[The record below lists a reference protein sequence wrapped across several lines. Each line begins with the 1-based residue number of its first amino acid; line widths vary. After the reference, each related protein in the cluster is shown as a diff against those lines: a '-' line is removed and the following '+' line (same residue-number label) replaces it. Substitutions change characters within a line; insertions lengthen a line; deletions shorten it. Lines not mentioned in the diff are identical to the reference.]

1 MGRPRGVSVL
11 KGTNFAVIGV
21 GQQYDS
27 REVVMK
33 RDTQQRPG
41 VGKNAPN
48 YSAGNS
54 IGDPKPAGSGARS
67 ATVGS
72 VTPTVTISAR
82 YIDSR
87 LKQFCCR

>member
-1 MGRPRGVSVL
+1 ML

-21 GQQYDS
+21 GQQQNQARLS
-27 REVVMK
+27 MK

-48 YSAGNS
+48 YAAGAS
-54 IGDPKPAGSGARS
+54 IGDPKPAASTARS
-67 ATVGS
+67 ASSRGEAV
-72 VTPTVTISAR
+72 TVTISAR

>member
-1 MGRPRGVSVL
+1 MLVL

-21 GQQYDS
+21 GQQS
-27 REVVMK
+27 NQARLFMK

-41 VGKNAPN
+41 VGKTA
-48 YSAGNS
+48 AAHA
-54 IGDPKPAGSGARS
+54 IGDPKPAAASSISAVRS
-67 ATVGS
+67 ETSGS
-72 VTPTVTISAR
+72 VTTTVTISAR